1 MSKESRNGKQENKPI
16 SKSKKIYNIVST
28 LVIAVIFVFL
38 VVVVALMLWQ
48 RNKGEDV
55 SVFGYYTFN
64 VITDSMQDTI
74 NPGDVIIGK
83 SVDANTLVEEDIITF
98 VAPSGALKGHNI
110 THRIKHVERDEDGN
124 VLYFKTKGDNPTAQM
139 DAWELQPSAVKAKYV
154 KTSGFMTG
162 IRKLLSKWYG
172 YVLLIVLPMT
182 LVIILFV
189 AGYVKDRVALEREK
203 EAEKDNATTASLD
216 GLSDEEKQKLLEDYL
231 DGGLNKADNATADKD
246 NGDVSKECI
255 KNNSDT
261 DAETDVKE
269 ENQTE
274 TNRNAESA
282 VDDKNNG

>member
-1 MSKESRNGKQENKPI
+1 MSKENRNGKQESKPI

-83 SVDANTLVEEDIITF
+83 SVDANTLVKEDIITF

-203 EAEKDNATTASLD
+203 EAEKGNATTASLD

-231 DGGLNKADNATADKD
+231 DGGLNKADNATAYKD
-246 NGDVSKECI
+246 NCDASEECV
-255 KNNSDT
+255 KNNGDA
-261 DAETDVKE
+261 DAETDVT